1 MSPAPATCARAGAA
15 AAAALLLAA
24 CAGDRLLRASS
35 FDDSAGR
42 AVVALRG
49 DGFCTLDGERMPFD
63 AMLLRLR
70 LRTRALDDAALLR
83 FVVRIEAP
91 RDVDEAVRDAVQKD
105 LDRLMQELNVVMDV
119 AQVEYA

>member
-1 MSPAPATCARAGAA
+1 MRPSTPCPRRRALALCAVV
-15 AAAALLLAA
+15 ALAAA
-24 CAGDRLLRASS
+24 CASGDPVRGNG

-42 AVVALRG
+42 VVVALRG

-91 RDVDEAVRDAVQKD
+91 RDVPAAMRGAVQQD
-105 LDRLMQELNVVMDV
+105 LDRLVQELNVMDV
-119 AQVEYA
+119 AQVEFV

>member
-1 MSPAPATCARAGAA
+1 MRPSPHRR
-15 AAAALLLAA
+15 AAAALSAAALLAA
-24 CAGDRLLRASS
+24 GCASDGPVKGGG

-49 DGFCTLDGERMPFD
+49 DGFCLLDGVRMPFD

-70 LRTRALDDAALLR
+70 VRTRAFDDAALLR

-91 RDVDEAVRDAVQKD
+91 RDVSDAARAAVQRD
-105 LDRLMQELNVVMDV
+105 LDRLVQELNIMDV
-119 AQVEYA
+119 AQVEYS